1 MIDDLRDFARLHG
14 VTPEGFRD
22 LEPRLPDWEKFL
34 RARGVSEVPEMR
46 RAHLWSEAEYQAHN
60 LVRALFAQ
68 WLQSV
73 HKRLKIPRDLERA
86 FAHQAH
92 EYRDLT
98 DIRTTEKE
106 DDDRPSTEPEPSDR
120 RR

>member
-1 MIDDLRDFARLHG
+1 MIDDLRAFARLHG

-22 LEPRLPDWEKFL
+22 LEPRLPGWEKFL

-46 RAHLWSEAEYQAHN
+46 RAHHWSEAEYQAHN

-68 WLQSV
+68 WSQTV
-73 HKRLKIPRDLERA
+73 HKPLKLPR
-86 FAHQAH
+86 AHKRMLAQLAH

-98 DIRTTEKE
+98 GIRTIDEE
-106 DDDRPSTEPEPSDR
+106 DLWSDESA
-120 RR
+120 

>member
-1 MIDDLRDFARLHG
+1 MIDDLRAFARLHG

-34 RARGVSEVPEMR
+34 RGRGVSEVPEMR
-46 RAHLWSEAEYQAHN
+46 RATEWSEAEYQAHN

-73 HKRLKIPRDLERA
+73 HKRVKIPRDLERA

-98 DIRTTEKE
+98 GIRTIDEENE
-106 DDDRPSTEPEPSDR
+106 DGPTH
-120 RR
+120 